1 MDLRALHYFVVV
13 AEELNITRA
22 AERLNMSQP
31 PLSAQIK
38 GLEEELGVQLF
49 IRGKRHLT
57 ITDAGTHLYRRARQ
71 ILELSEQTQQELMS
85 MEGLSGDLNI
95 SLVEGRAPF
104 LLARWIA
111 GFRSEFPRVSIHLW
125 NGSGDEVMERVQRG
139 LADLALVATPYNAEQ
154 LDGFSVGREPWAAMM
169 SKDHPLA
176 AEEGQFLP
184 LRRLVGQ
191 PLYIPSRRSRL
202 DSIRAWFEELGEEPS
217 IAGDLSHYID
227 AVALSEQNAGI
238 CIYPMTTYNESDLI
252 VKKIITE
259 SARQVEYALV
269 WKRNDRQRDLQQEF
283 INYVQDS
290 MEEERRG
297 TQPYIMPEREYFP
310 RRIQS
315 SCKRLQTYAFCMPLH
330 MGSLLQKNCFLDRLF
345 VFCYPVCVLNNKEK
359 FFDVRGQV
367 PPLRHRRIFL

>member
-1 MDLRALHYFVVV
+1 
-13 AEELNITRA
+13 
-22 AERLNMSQP
+22 MSQP

-71 ILELSEQTQQELMS
+71 ILELSEQTQQELMT

-95 SLVEGRAPF
+95 SLVEGRAPY
-104 LLARWIA
+104 LLARWIS
-111 GFRSEFPRVSIHLW
+111 GFRSEFPRVAVHLW
-125 NGSGDEVMERVQRG
+125 NGGGDEVMERVQRG

-154 LDGFSVGREPWAAMM
+154 LDGFSVGREPWVAMM
-169 SKDHPLA
+169 SRDHPLA

-202 DSIRAWFEELGEEPS
+202 DSLYIPSRRSRLDSIRAWFEELGEEPT
-217 IAGDLSHYID
+217 IAGDLSNYID

-238 CIYPMTTYNESDLI
+238 CIYPMTTYNVSDLI
-252 VKKIITE
+252 VTKIITE

-269 WKRNDRQRDLQQEF
+269 WKRNDRQTELQQEF
-283 INYVQDS
+283 INYVQDC

-297 TQPYIMPEREYFP
+297 AQPYIMPEREYFP
-310 RRIQS
+310 PEDT
-315 SCKRLQTYAFCMPLH
+315 KYL
-330 MGSLLQKNCFLDRLF
+330 
-345 VFCYPVCVLNNKEK
+345 
-359 FFDVRGQV
+359 
-367 PPLRHRRIFL
+367 

>member
-38 GLEEELGVQLF
+38 GLEEELGVPLF

-57 ITDAGTHLYRRARQ
+57 ITDAGMHLYRRARQ
-71 ILELSEQTQQELMS
+71 ILELSDQARQELRS
-85 MEGLSGDLNI
+85 LDGLSGDLHI

-111 GFRSEFPRVSIHLW
+111 GFRSEFPRVAIHLW
-125 NGSGDEVMERVQRG
+125 NGSGDEAMERLQRG

-154 LDGFSVGREPWAAMM
+154 FSGISVGREPWVAMM
-169 SKDHPLA
+169 SIDHPLA
-176 AEEGQFLP
+176 KEAGEFLP
-184 LRRLVGQ
+184 LRKLVGQ

-202 DSIRAWFEELGEEPS
+202 DTIHAWFGELDEEPS
-217 IAGDLSHYID
+217 IAGDLSNYID
-227 AVALSEQNAGI
+227 AVALAEQNAGI

-259 SARQVEYALV
+259 SARQIEYALV
-269 WKRNDRQRDLQQEF
+269 WRCNERQTELQQEF
-283 INYVQDS
+283 INFVQDCL
-290 MEEERRG
+290 EEERRG
-297 TQPYIMPEREYFP
+297 TQSYRMPEKEYFP
-310 RRIQS
+310 PEDT
-315 SCKRLQTYAFCMPLH
+315 KYL
-330 MGSLLQKNCFLDRLF
+330 
-345 VFCYPVCVLNNKEK
+345 
-359 FFDVRGQV
+359 
-367 PPLRHRRIFL
+367 

>member
-71 ILELSEQTQQELMS
+71 ILELSDQTQQELRS
-85 MEGLSGDLNI
+85 LEGLSGDLHI

-111 GFRSEFPRVSIHLW
+111 GFCSEFPRVAVHLW
-125 NGSGDEVMERVQRG
+125 NGSGDEAMERLQRG
-139 LADLALVATPYNAEQ
+139 LADLALVAAPYNLEQ
-154 LDGFSVGREPWAAMM
+154 FSGLSVGREPWVAMM
-169 SKDHPLA
+169 SIDHPLA
-176 AEEGQFLP
+176 KEEGEFLP
-184 LRRLVGQ
+184 LRKLVGQ

-202 DSIRAWFEELGEEPS
+202 DTIHAWFAELDEEPR
-217 IAGDLSHYID
+217 IAGDLSNYID
-227 AVALSEQNAGI
+227 AVALAEQNAGI
-238 CIYPMTTYNESDLI
+238 CIYPMTTYNESNLI

-269 WKRNDRQRDLQQEF
+269 WRSNERQTELQQEF
-283 INYVQDS
+283 INFVQDCL
-290 MEEERRG
+290 EAERRG
-297 TQPYIMPEREYFP
+297 TQSYRMPEKEYFP
-310 RRIQS
+310 PEDT
-315 SCKRLQTYAFCMPLH
+315 KYL
-330 MGSLLQKNCFLDRLF
+330 
-345 VFCYPVCVLNNKEK
+345 
-359 FFDVRGQV
+359 
-367 PPLRHRRIFL
+367 

>member
-71 ILELSEQTQQELMS
+71 ILELSDQTQQELRS
-85 MEGLSGDLNI
+85 LEGLSGDLHI

-111 GFRSEFPRVSIHLW
+111 GFCSEFPRVAVHLW
-125 NGSGDEVMERVQRG
+125 NGSGDEAMERLQRG
-139 LADLALVATPYNAEQ
+139 LADLALVAAPYNLEQ
-154 LDGFSVGREPWAAMM
+154 FSGIPVGREPWVAMM
-169 SKDHPLA
+169 SIDHPLA
-176 AEEGQFLP
+176 KEEGEFLP
-184 LRRLVGQ
+184 LRKLVGQ

-202 DSIRAWFEELGEEPS
+202 DTIHAWFAELDEEPR
-217 IAGDLSHYID
+217 IAGDLSNYID
-227 AVALSEQNAGI
+227 AVALAEQNAGI
-238 CIYPMTTYNESDLI
+238 CIYPMTTYNESNLI

-269 WKRNDRQRDLQQEF
+269 WRSNERQTELQQEF
-283 INYVQDS
+283 INFVQDCL
-290 MEEERRG
+290 EAERRG
-297 TQPYIMPEREYFP
+297 TQSYRMPEKEYFP
-310 RRIQS
+310 PEDT
-315 SCKRLQTYAFCMPLH
+315 KYL
-330 MGSLLQKNCFLDRLF
+330 
-345 VFCYPVCVLNNKEK
+345 
-359 FFDVRGQV
+359 
-367 PPLRHRRIFL
+367 